1 MSKHDKDIEYVGDSK
16 VPAKRVP
23 NVAPSYDEFPGKVEP
38 FWPNFLLKEWM
49 VAAVV
54 LFAFLMLTVSHP
66 APLEAKADPNNAG
79 YIPLP
84 DWYFLFLYQLLKYE
98 WASGT
103 WVIFGVIVI
112 PIISFGAMFFAPWL
126 DRGKGR
132 RPSQRPVAVGSML
145 LALVAIVYLSWA
157 AVAEHEATLQASGGG
172 GGSGATIPSDFKAD
186 EIYTKQQGCVACHGA
201 NMEGGTGP
209 ALWDIGSKYNK
220 EEILTLIN
228 EGGAGKGQLMPAGG
242 MFQGTE
248 EEKEALAEYLASL
261 KGE

>member
-1 MSKHDKDIEYVGDSK
+1 MAKHDKDIEYVGDSQ

-23 NVAPSYDEFPGKVEP
+23 IDAPSYDEYPGKTEL

-54 LFAFLMLTVSHP
+54 LFAFLMLTVMHP
-66 APLEAKADPNNAG
+66 APLEAVADPNNAS

-84 DWYFLFLYQLLKYE
+84 DWYFLFLYQLLKYP

-112 PIISFGAMFFAPWL
+112 PAISFGAMFFAPWL
-126 DRGKGR
+126 DRGPGR
-132 RPSQRPVAVGSML
+132 RPSQRPVAVGTML
-145 LALVAIVYLSWA
+145 LSLVAIVYLSWA
-157 AVAEHEATLQASGGG
+157 AVAEHEATLAASGGG
-172 GGSGATIPSDFKAD
+172 GGGATAPADFKAD
-186 EIYTKQQGCVACHGA
+186 EMYTKQVGCVGCHGA
-201 NMEGGTGP
+201 NMEGGMGP
-209 ALWDIGSKYNK
+209 ALYNIGSKYDK
-220 EEILTLIN
+220 QQILDLIN
-228 EGGAGKGQLMPAGG
+228 EGGLGKGTAMPKGG

-248 EEKEALAEYLASL
+248 EEKEALAEYMSTL

>member
-1 MSKHDKDIEYVGDSK
+1 MAKHDKDIEYVGDSK

-23 NVAPSYDEFPGKVEP
+23 NVAPSYDEYPGKTEL

-54 LFAFLMLTVSHP
+54 LFAFLMLTVMHP
-66 APLEAKADPNNAG
+66 APLEKVADPTNAS

-84 DWYFLFLYQLLKYE
+84 DWYFLFLYQLLKYK
-98 WASGT
+98 WASGS

-112 PIISFGAMFFAPWL
+112 PVISFGALFFAPWL

-132 RPSQRPVAVGSML
+132 RPSQRPVAVGTML

-157 AVAEHEATLQASGGG
+157 AIAEHEKTLAASGGG
-172 GGSGATIPSDFKAD
+172 AATSKEQPADFKAA
-186 EIYTKQQGCVACHGA
+186 EVFTKQTGCVGCHGA
-201 NMEGGTGP
+201 NMEGGMGP
-209 ALWDIGSKYNK
+209 ALWDEGTRMDKQQ
-220 EEILTLIN
+220 ILDIIN
-228 EGGAGKGQLMPAGG
+228 NGGPTMMPAGG
-242 MFQGTE
+242 MFQGTDA
-248 EEKEALAEYLASL
+248 EKEALAEYLASL